1 MTEQCYLPADANSDG
16 DNDGSDD
23 GGDDVIVRLMIRVP
37 MKVLNYGKTPPLP
50 LVVMDLSD

>member
-1 MTEQCYLPADANSDG
+1 MTEQCYLPAEANSDG
-16 DNDGSDD
+16 DKDDSDG

-37 MKVLNYGKTPPLP
+37 MKVHNYGKTPPLP